1 MPEAS
6 EPLIDKHQPVLIDA
20 VLAHLTHD
28 DSTLGSDALVVDG
41 TVGLGGHAAAILD
54 RFPKARLVG
63 IDRDPQSLKLADQRL
78 ARINDGRGR
87 VTLKQG
93 SYAHLPKL
101 VPEIRRHPP
110 RAILLD
116 LGYSSWQ
123 LEARGFSFQAD
134 APLDLRFDPGQGMPA
149 ADLIRRTPERELA
162 DLIYRYG
169 EERASRR
176 IAKALKGAK
185 PATTLALAEAVAR
198 AKPSQ
203 GKRRKIHPATK
214 TFQALR
220 IAVNDE
226 LGELERGLPALEG
239 ALATPSDSAAAR
251 PPGRLLVISFH
262 SLEDRIVKRFIRDSE
277 RLTPVNKK
285 VIVAT
290 REEVRNNPRA
300 RSAKLRVAETA
311 ARDPKKPIADSR

>member
-6 EPLIDKHQPVLIDA
+6 ESSAEKHQPVLLDA
-20 VLAHLTHD
+20 VLAHLTEH
-28 DSTLGSDALVVDG
+28 DSTLDSDAVIVDG
-41 TVGLGGHAAAILD
+41 TVGLGGHAAAILT
-54 RFPKARLVG
+54 RFPKARLIG
-63 IDRDPQSLKLADQRL
+63 IDRDPRSLELAGQRL
-78 ARINDGRGR
+78 DRIGGSRGR

-93 SYAHLPKL
+93 SYADLPEL
-101 VPEIRRHPP
+101 VPDIRRRPP

-123 LEARGFSFQAD
+123 LDARGFSFQTD
-134 APLDLRFDPGQGMPA
+134 APLDLRFDPSQGMTA
-149 ADLIRRTPERELA
+149 AELIRRTPERELA

-176 IAKALKGAK
+176 IAKALKEA
-185 PATTLALAEAVAR
+185 PPETTAQLAETVAQV
-198 AKPSQ
+198 KP
-203 GKRRKIHPATK
+203 RRGKIHPVTQ

-239 ALATPSDSAAAR
+239 ALATH
-251 PPGRLLVISFH
+251 GRLLVISFH
-262 SLEDRIVKRFIRDSE
+262 SLEDRIVKRFIKASDG
-277 RLTPVNKK
+277 LKAVNKK

-290 REEVRNNPRA
+290 REEVVGNPRA
-300 RSAKLRVAETA
+300 RSAKLRVAEKA
-311 ARDPKKPIADSR
+311 AADSR